1 MKKFSL
7 ILVSIWA
14 LQGCIETAIVASAVT
29 AVTSANDPR
38 SVGSQ
43 IDDNNIEL
51 KAMVK
56 LMKDEE
62 ISDLA
67 NISIVSYNGHVL
79 VVGQA
84 PNQSLINKI
93 EAQLK
98 EISNIEKIH
107 NQIKIGPK
115 ASVSNK
121 ANDVW
126 ITTKVKSEL
135 LADDSIKGNSI
146 KVVTESKEVFL
157 MGLVSPEQGNKAAT
171 IASKVNGVQRVIK
184 VFQ

>member
-1 MKKFSL
+1 MMG
-7 ILVSIWA
+7 

-56 LMKDEE
+56 LMKDSE
-62 ISDLA
+62 ISEQT
-67 NISIVSYNGHVL
+67 NISVVSYNGHVL

-84 PNQSLINKI
+84 PTQALINKI

-98 EISNIEKIH
+98 EIDNIEKIH
-107 NQIKIGPK
+107 NQIKIAPK

-135 LADDSIKGNSI
+135 LTDDTIKGNSI
-146 KVVTESKEVFL
+146 KVVTESKEVYL

-171 IASKVNGVQRVIK
+171 LASKVNGVQRVVK